1 MEIEASMIESLTLS
15 KVIVSTGKDLF
26 EQITASPAGGTW
38 WFQLKPPVTICGFL
52 VAEVFWWKKS
62 HVTTPITRQWSRGDG
77 FTNRLWTNGNFNF
90 VNSDDSNNFEINE
103 NTGVVTLKRMI
114 DRDVLEVPSF
124 DIKIVATE
132 VNQLAK
138 SAVTTS
144 TIIIDDVNDNDPYFD
159 PDGPFNMN
167 VPENTTVG
175 FYIGNVRALDIDLA
189 NVIKY
194 EIP

>member
-1 MEIEASMIESLTLS
+1 
-15 KVIVSTGKDLF
+15 
-26 EQITASPAGGTW
+26 
-38 WFQLKPPVTICGFL
+38 
-52 VAEVFWWKKS
+52 
-62 HVTTPITRQWSRGDG
+62 
-77 FTNRLWTNGNFNF
+77 
-90 VNSDDSNNFEINE
+90 
-103 NTGVVTLKRMI
+103 MI

-159 PDGPFNMN
+159 PDGPFNMS